1 LRGGKS
7 HDRLLNRLGWTMT
20 LGGIAALFVGSI
32 GLSTTR
38 GAFDQGLTSQ
48 GLLWSFLYIVLA
60 YGGLGLLMLGASSL
74 VFAKIGKKIEEEDE
88 DEEEEEP
95 SSPMSEEI
103 EEQIA

>member
-1 LRGGKS
+1 MRGGKS

-20 LGGIAALFVGSI
+20 LGGIGALSVGSI

-38 GAFDQGLTSQ
+38 SAFDQGLTSQ
-48 GLLWSFLYIVLA
+48 DLLWSFLYIVLA

-88 DEEEEEP
+88 DEEEES